1 MTELT
6 YCAMIDAHMIIIND
20 AWEFYL
26 RPLLQNLR
34 YVHIHIAT

>member
-20 AWEFYL
+20 AWEFTLDPYCK
-26 RPLLQNLR
+26 
-34 YVHIHIAT
+34 V